1 MMLQSRRENGL
12 EERLYPQ
19 GDLQL
24 AKQKD
29 WPKWRGRFALFVLF
43 AAGIFLGSAAFS
55 QLEESRCREGISL
68 NTKEVARTTRGV
80 SLMA

>member
-1 MMLQSRRENGL
+1 MLQSRREDGL

-29 WPKWRGRFALFVLF
+29 LPKREGRFALFVWF
-43 AAGIFLGSAAFS
+43 AAGIFLGSAVFS

-68 NTKEVARTTRGV
+68 NTKQVARTTRGLR
-80 SLMA
+80 LMA